1 MVLVTIG
8 ILALVLS
15 SMRGGE
21 QRHRPELQ
29 PASCTALNAGQI
41 AVGHGQ
47 QGHRPR
53 HLHQHDRASSSR
65 SRDPSST
72 TTPPSSQLYTQH
84 IKNLK
89 LTTNST
95 SSWAAII
102 PYLLYGAV
110 IILLFVWLT
119 RRAQGQMS
127 GIMSIGRSKA
137 KVYTTER
144 PRTTFADV
152 AGYDGVKLE
161 IREVVD
167 FLRSA
172 NRFKEIGAKIPK
184 GVLLV
189 GPPGTGQ
196 DPPGP
201 GGGGRG
207 RRAVPVG
214 DRLGLH
220 GDVRRRRVP
229 RGSGICSR
237 RPGSRPRPSSS
248 STRSTPSAA
257 SGAPAS
263 AAATT
268 SGSRPSTRCWPR
280 WTGSRPPKASS

>member
-1 MVLVTIG
+1 MVVKPDPLAGVVVGEPRRRLPLAAGAGAQGATLHAVSVVGPPDVIGVSPPSMECMSRQPGDMRPGGGAGPPGGNTSSNSNWRWVAVVLVTIG
-8 ILALVLS
+8 ILAVVLS
-15 SMRGGE
+15 SMRSGSSATA
-21 QRHRPELQ
+21 QNYSSFL
-29 PASCTALNAGQI
+29 TALNAGQI
-41 AVGHGQ
+41 TEATVNKDNGHITYTNTSGQ
-47 QGHRPR
+47 QFSVQGPD
-53 HLHQHDRASSSR
+53 LNDNAA
-65 SRDPSST
+65 
-72 TTPPSSQLYTQH
+72 QLKLYSDN

-172 NRFKEIGAKIPK
+172 NRFKEIGAKIPQ
-184 GVLLV
+184 GRPA
-189 GPPGTGQ
+189 GRTARDGQ
-196 DPPGP
+196 DPAGP
-201 GGGGRG
+201 GRGG
-207 RRAVPVG
+207 
-214 DRLGLH
+214 
-220 GDVRRRRVP
+220 
-229 RGSGICSR
+229 
-237 RPGSRPRPSSS
+237 
-248 STRSTPSAA
+248 
-257 SGAPAS
+257 
-263 AAATT
+263 
-268 SGSRPSTRCWPR
+268 
-280 WTGSRPPKASS
+280 